1 MISSDYSNVYIK
13 TMLAVSTVYPFYLPN
28 ISTGHEMDAQFA
40 HKQHTVWTDAA
51 QAFCNHDSQI
61 QAITPSLWL

>member
-1 MISSDYSNVYIK
+1 
-13 TMLAVSTVYPFYLPN
+13 MLDVSTVYPFYLTN
-28 ISTGHEMDAQFA
+28 INTGHEMDAQFA

-51 QAFCNHDSQI
+51 QAFCNHDSEI